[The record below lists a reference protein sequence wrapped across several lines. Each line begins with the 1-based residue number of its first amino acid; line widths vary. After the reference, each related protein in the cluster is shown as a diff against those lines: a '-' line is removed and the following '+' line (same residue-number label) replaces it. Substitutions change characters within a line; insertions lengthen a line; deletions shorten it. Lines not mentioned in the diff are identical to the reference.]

1 MSMSMSIKDQNAIK
15 AMPGNDKCVDCPALH
30 PQWASVSYGTLFCL
44 ECSGL
49 HRSLGVH
56 ISFVRSLTMDGWSE
70 KQLGAMRAGG
80 NAKFV
85 QAMRDAGCP
94 AEMVEL
100 DEPPEQTAE
109 FQKMY
114 ETKYTSNVM
123 EPYRKRIIAV
133 RDGTEP
139 PYIPA
144 YEKPGVGDER
154 GIEPLAGESEADYIA
169 RQARLKEEA
178 KARIAA
184 RCGGGAM
191 QGIGSGGY
199 TPPGGQGSGGGLGGF
214 DAKALNEG
222 AEKAAAAARAG
233 AEQAS
238 AVLGSMFGK
247 LSTAVK
253 NSDATSSAASM
264 ASSWWGKAAG
274 AVSSLVEEPKDQGMF
289 FPRTNTEIEDKARE
303 KAEAEEQKKKSAAA
317 ATSSKK
323 ALAATAAAADDWD
336 DWGDDTPVKKSP
348 RAKTAAAKTKGT
360 KKGADDWDDWDADN
374 DDADSASAAAP
385 VALKPKVASA
395 AAAAADD
402 DDWGDDS
409 WGDDSMPAKK
419 PRSPADRSSGTKSP
433 SLRKKSPRP
442 RLGSGGSESGSSGSL
457 AVPGMSKSS
466 SSGSVG
472 SVTKA
477 RTASQDS
484 DFFAEFGQ

>member
-1 MSMSMSIKDQNAIK
+1 MSMSVKDQNAIK

-80 NAKFV
+80 NAKFT
-85 QAMRDAGCP
+85 QALRDAGCP
-94 AEMVEL
+94 ADMVEL
-100 DEPPEQTAE
+100 DAPPEQTAK

-114 ETKYTSNVM
+114 ETKYTCNVM
-123 EPYRKRIIAV
+123 EPYRKRITAV

-144 YEKPGVGDER
+144 YEKPGVGDVR

-169 RQARLKEEA
+169 RQAMLKEEA

-199 TPPGGQGSGGGLGGF
+199 TPPGQGGGAGGF

-222 AEKAAAAARAG
+222 AEKAAAAARAAAG
-233 AEQAS
+233 QAN

-253 NSDATSSAASM
+253 NSEATSNAASI

-274 AVSSLVEEPKDQGMF
+274 AVTSLVEEPKDEGMF
-289 FPRTNTEIEDKARE
+289 FPRTNTSIEDKAKE
-303 KAEAEEQKKKSAAA
+303 AKEAQEAKAA
-317 ATSSKK
+317 SKK
-323 ALAATAAAADDWD
+323 AIAAADDWD
-336 DWGDDTPVKKSP
+336 DWGDSPVKKSP
-348 RAKTAAAKTKGT
+348 KAKKAAAAKAAAAASTKG
-360 KKGADDWDDWDADN
+360 GGDDWDDWDAGE
-374 DDADSASAAAP
+374 DDADGDTSAAAP
-385 VALKPKVASA
+385 SALKPKVASA
-395 AAAAADD
+395 AAASAADDD
-402 DDWGDDS
+402 DDWGDDG
-409 WGDDSMPAKK
+409 WGDDSVPAKK
-419 PRSPADRSSGTKSP
+419 PRSPASRSSGTKSP
-433 SLRKKSPRP
+433 SALKKSPRP
-442 RLGSGGSESGSSGSL
+442 RLGSSDSTGSGSGL
-457 AVPGMSKSS
+457 TVPGMSKSS

-477 RTASQDS
+477 RTKSQDVDFFS
-484 DFFAEFGQ
+484 DFDK